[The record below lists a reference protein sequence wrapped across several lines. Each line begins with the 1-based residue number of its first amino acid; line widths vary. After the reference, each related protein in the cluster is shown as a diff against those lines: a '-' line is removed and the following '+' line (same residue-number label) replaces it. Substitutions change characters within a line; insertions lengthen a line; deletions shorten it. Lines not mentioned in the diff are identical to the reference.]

1 MYDVAIIGAGPAGAI
16 LARLMGGRY
25 KVLLIE
31 KRQLPDWSENFS
43 SLKSFVI
50 FNPILRKWIMNAGL
64 QSIRVRKR

>member
-1 MYDVAIIGAGPAGAI
+1 MYDVAIIGAGPAGAT
-16 LARLMGGRY
+16 LARLIGGRY